1 MPSTQGDRVKRDS
14 ERAAEEKHVI
24 DLVDDPAFLRDPFST
39 YARWRESGPVHRA
52 RTPDGGLTWLVTR
65 HQDVRAALT
74 DPRLAV
80 SKSHANAGEYQG
92 LPLPPAL
99 SKNLLGLDPPDH
111 TRLRRLVSKA
121 FTPRRIEAFRPLIQ
135 QRVDSLL
142 DAASTTPD
150 QPVDLVEQ
158 YAAPLSVGLI
168 AEMLGVPAERVAE
181 FRALTAR
188 LLTPDPARPAPAR
201 AADATSALT
210 GMVGLIQA
218 LVAAGRADPGPD
230 LLGAM
235 VDARDEQDRLTEDE
249 LTSLAFIIVLA
260 GYENS
265 VYLVANSVLALLSEA
280 GAGDGGSAGGRP
292 GAPVSAASRVDI
304 AAAVAD
310 DLPEPALDE
319 LIRFADP
326 NQFGVRRFATV
337 DLMIGEVAIRAGQSV
352 LLGLASARRD
362 PRQFTDPDTLD
373 LARSPN
379 PHLSFGAGMHYC
391 LGAPLA
397 RLQVS
402 AAVATVLRRFPRLA
416 LAVPADELCWRPT
429 FRSRGLQTLPVR
441 LGDPAG

>member
-1 MPSTQGDRVKRDS
+1 
-14 ERAAEEKHVI
+14 
-24 DLVDDPAFLRDPFST
+24 
-39 YARWRESGPVHRA
+39 
-52 RTPDGGLTWLVTR
+52 
-65 HQDVRAALT
+65 
-74 DPRLAV
+74 
-80 SKSHANAGEYQG
+80 
-92 LPLPPAL
+92 
-99 SKNLLGLDPPDH
+99 
-111 TRLRRLVSKA
+111 
-121 FTPRRIEAFRPLIQ
+121 
-135 QRVDSLL
+135 
-142 DAASTTPD
+142 
-150 QPVDLVEQ
+150 
-158 YAAPLSVGLI
+158 
-168 AEMLGVPAERVAE
+168 MLGVPAERVAE
-181 FRALTAR
+181 FRAMTAR
-188 LLTPDPARPAPAR
+188 LLTPDPARPAAAR
-201 AADATSALT
+201 AADATS
-210 GMVGLIQA
+210 
-218 LVAAGRADPGPD
+218 
-230 LLGAM
+230 
-235 VDARDEQDRLTEDE
+235 ARDEQDRLTEDD

-280 GAGDGGSAGGRP
+280 GDGAEPGGSAGGRP

-319 LIRFADP
+319 VIRFADP
-326 NQFGVRRFATV
+326 NQFSVRRFATV

-379 PHLSFGAGMHYC
+379 PHLSFGAGTHYC